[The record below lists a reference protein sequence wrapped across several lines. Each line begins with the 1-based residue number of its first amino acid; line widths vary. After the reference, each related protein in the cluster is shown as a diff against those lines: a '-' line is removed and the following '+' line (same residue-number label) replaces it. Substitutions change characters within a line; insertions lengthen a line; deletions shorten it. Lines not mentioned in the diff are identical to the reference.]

1 MISAEKVT
9 RSSHTSLGSHERNL
23 TVCLE
28 NETTESNISSSRMAF
43 QPIEDAA
50 DCKIPGTLVNNWA
63 ETDDLEL
70 NFSPE
75 ARNIAITGMF
85 GTFDLPI

>member
-1 MISAEKVT
+1 M
-9 RSSHTSLGSHERNL
+9 
-23 TVCLE
+23 CLL
-28 NETTESNISSSRMAF
+28 NETTESNICSSQMAF

-50 DCKIPGTLVNNWA
+50 NCKIPGTLVNKWA

-75 ARNIAITGMF
+75 ARNNAITGMF